1 MVMVVGCKCGK
12 SRIVSQEPDPE
23 YGQYYCVI
31 NCEECGY
38 YWEGYMGHYEGK
50 LYGYNK
56 VYEVVALHANDVLPL
71 FADVRNRFPD
81 GPHAS
86 RIIERLQQVS
96 DFYRSHGSEDSGIS
110 FECDEA
116 IKAIRNNL

>member
-81 GPHAS
+81 GPHEAELSNACS
-86 RIIERLQQVS
+86 R
-96 DFYRSHGSEDSGIS
+96 YPIS
-110 FECDEA
+110 TGATDLKTRAFPLNA
-116 IKAIRNNL
+116 TKR